1 MTKTVYKIMLICA
14 LVLILPLAIVGSVLI
29 ITTADDIDINVGYYI
44 DSDEALKNKAIDAYV
59 KVLVDGE
66 EETELT
72 MNKSEDVTFS
82 VKVKGYK
89 FLGWYVGDEDSYNAN
104 KEPEF
109 ISTKPEITLKAY
121 QYPKLTAVCNIIRYE
136 VEYAED
142 LEVENFDRTSLKTN
156 LVYGESLDS
165 LDDLRGTD
173 YYFAGWTIGASGAEI
188 YQRATFPEVEDINLY
203 PKWEETRTIKYFY
216 QDELLSSRQIGDTIY
231 YTQRDLDNGN
241 IEMLDVNDLTQYNV
255 PLPQAGYYYDWSNSV
270 DTYSQAVITVF
281 ADHRLYLYQVPY
293 TYKVSVNSNG
303 ATYVGAEDLGKTDV
317 MKFEVNVQNIDEEL
331 GIYISAN
338 WNKTNYSLKGFTFN
352 NTVYP
357 SATELLQAINDAY
370 PTGTNSTIEVSLSW
384 EYDFTS
390 LEITNAMYYRIWN
403 KNTETY
409 VYNED
414 KEAID
419 DVEYKVTISEEYMD
433 DRLVDYILNSE
444 GNKFYIDDL
453 QSREV
458 KLCNIV
464 ISINSNENQYA
475 ATAQNIKDFTVRD
488 LMNWIATIDG
498 VTLTNGGFV
507 IDHIILYFN

>member
-44 DSDEALKNKAIDAYV
+44 DSDEAIKNKAIDAYV

-66 EETELT
+66 DETELT

-89 FLGWYVGDEDSYNAN
+89 FLGWYVGDVDSYVAN

-136 VEYAED
+136 VEYAND

-165 LDDLRGTD
+165 LDGLRGTD
-173 YYFAGWTIGASGAEI
+173 YYFAGWTVGKNGAEI
-188 YQRATFPEVEDINLY
+188 YTRATFPEAKDIVLY
-203 PKWEETRTIKYFY
+203 PKWEETCTIKYFY
-216 QDELLSSRQIGDTIY
+216 KDALSSSRQIGDTVY
-231 YTQRDLDNGN
+231 YTQRNLDNDEV
-241 IEMLDVNDLTQYNV
+241 EMLDVNDLTQYNV
-255 PLPQAGYYYDWSNSV
+255 PLPQAGYYYDWSTSV
-270 DTYSQAVITVF
+270 DTYSQATFTAFVDYSF
-281 ADHRLYLYQVPY
+281 YLYQVPY
-293 TYKVSVNSNG
+293 TYKVSVNSNDS
-303 ATYVGAEDLGKTDV
+303 TYVGAENLGKTDV

-331 GIYISAN
+331 GIYISTN
-338 WNKTNYSLKGFTFN
+338 WEKTNYSLNGFTFN
-352 NTVYP
+352 NNVYP
-357 SATELLQAINDAY
+357 SATELLQAIREAY
-370 PTGTNSTIEVSLSW
+370 PTGTKSTIEVSLSW

-390 LEITNAMYYRIWN
+390 LEISDAMYYRIWN
-403 KNTETY
+403 KNTDTY

-414 KEAID
+414 KEVVE
-419 DVEYKVTISEEYMD
+419 DVDYKVTISEEYMD
-433 DRLVDYILNSE
+433 DRLVDYILNSAD
-444 GNKFYIDDL
+444 NKFYIDEL

-458 KLCNIV
+458 KLCNIL

-475 ATAQNIKDFTVRD
+475 ATAQSIKNFTIRD
-488 LMNWIATIDG
+488 LMNWISTIDG
-498 VTLTNGGFV
+498 VTPTNGGFV
-507 IDHIILYFN
+507 IDYIILYFN